1 MVHILVQLIQEEM
14 DMRLEHENKDSV
26 ISDAILSFKMRNSLQ
41 EIIYNMHPEEKKL
54 SLFSFEDKSRTFWHY
69 IPIDRVGLSIEK
81 ATRKTVNRIFELLAL
96 LLSDTGY
103 LLVEKIMNHEMILKS
118 IEEKDGISRWP
129 RSNQRYWFSI
139 YGSPE
144 DNRVAWKFEGH
155 HISINCL
162 LIDHQIIITPLFWG
176 ANPANVKEGTNNG
189 LRILSPI
196 EDLARQLILS
206 FNKQQLLKVLIE
218 DNAPRD
224 LLTTNQREIF
234 LKKPSGIAL
243 NDMLLEQQKLFL
255 KLINWYFNTTTKT
268 LASSLLTNMKNSNSG
283 SIYFAWAGG
292 TSFGMPHYYCIQGSN
307 MFIEY
312 DCVQDN
318 ANHIHSVVR
327 DSKKDFGDD
336 ILMQHRKT
344 MH

>member
-1 MVHILVQLIQEEM
+1 
-14 DMRLEHENKDSV
+14 MRSEHENKDTL
-26 ISDAILSFKMRNSLQ
+26 ISDAILSFKIRNYLQ

-81 ATRKTVNRIFELLAL
+81 ATRKTINGIFELLAL

-103 LLVEKIMNHEMILKS
+103 FLLERIMNHELILKS

-162 LIDHQIIITPLFWG
+162 LIEHQIIITPLFWG

-196 EDLARQLILS
+196 EDLARQLMLS
-206 FNKQQLLKVLIE
+206 FNKQQFSKVLIE

-234 LKKPSGIAL
+234 LKKPSGIVL
-243 NDMLLEQQKLFL
+243 SDMLLEQQKLFL

-268 LASSLLTNMKNSNSG
+268 LASSLLVNIKNSNPKL
-283 SIYFAWAGG
+283 IYFAWAGG
-292 TSFGMPHYYCIQGSN
+292 VSFGMPHYYCIQGSN